1 MTKAEILNKIESIYS
16 DSKLSEIE
24 ALDRFLRR
32 KEKEEE
38 TKNSIVIWCFAIL
51 GVVLV
56 VGIVA
61 VIVYNYLKPDYLEDF
76 EDDFDDDFDDFDDEF
91 FEKDDDDLVSFKKSE
106 D

>member
-1 MTKAEILNKIESIYS
+1 MTKAEILDKIEAIYS

-32 KEKEEE
+32 KEEKEEA
-38 TKNSIVIWCFAIL
+38 KNNLIIWCLAIL

-56 VGIVA
+56 VGVVA

-76 EDDFDDDFDDFDDEF
+76 EDDFDDEFDDFDDEF
-91 FEKDDDDLVSFKKSE
+91 FEKDDEDSLPFK
-106 D
+106 